1 MRIEFTVASASR
13 AHSSARRWHSSAW
26 SIRRSLPR
34 LSGLSKS
41 ASHGASG
48 QTISSSMTNCRVP
61 ALQSVVGL
69 HGDGREVD
77 ATSRHQTR
85 AHLHQLARKATRTV
99 TRVRGAMAAA
109 YVELGAPNLLF
120 HSASGPLTMWPRG
133 VSYSSWRRH
142 QTPFSL
148 RPFGARSSHWYMPQ
162 SPSTPRE

>member
-34 LSGLSKS
+34 LFRFERIGFARSFRSDDLVFYDELPGSGV
-41 ASHGASG
+41 A
-48 QTISSSMTNCRVP
+48 
-61 ALQSVVGL
+61 VGRWFARRWERGRCDKPTSNAGSPTSTGPK
-69 HGDGREVD
+69 GDQDGHE
-77 ATSRHQTR
+77 
-85 AHLHQLARKATRTV
+85 
-99 TRVRGAMAAA
+99 VRGAMAAA

-148 RPFGARSSHWYMPQ
+148 RPRGARSSHWYMPQ
-162 SPSTPRE
+162 RPSSPRA